1 MAARKFGGENQ
12 NGAAQTPNAL
22 VEGAPLAWP
31 IAELFVEELG
41 RRIVESFDKPEP
53 EPEPEPQESYRREPR
68 RRSLREWAQS
78 FFIREEDDYD
88 NPLFFDPLGAYSA
101 SEESEEETP
110 EEEAQAAE
118 NDSDTDKNGT
128 DDEEPIAIR
137 AIPTGDFRTM
147 EEMVGAFEF
156 LIVSD
161 RPLSLKRV
169 ASEPFVIGPTR
180 LTGRRLETRIDLE
193 RFAEPKN
200 SHEKKGGVSRADSL
214 LDLIRRDRLSTGERT
229 MPKPKLI
236 CTLCR
241 TEEEVTAALFHSSSP
256 EHWRR
261 LVERAKELGLTL
273 DKNALCSV
281 AGRETLDSE
290 RDLYERLGL
299 PFIVPEFRNGRN
311 EFVSA
316 PTKPTEL
323 LTLEDIRGDMHLHT
337 TFSDGTADP
346 EAMATAAI
354 ARGYDYIA
362 LTDHSQRV
370 FSARGMDE
378 RKIRQYWK
386 RIDRLNEQ
394 LEKSG
399 RRFRVLKGIEVDILG
414 DGELDMSDD
423 ILARADWVVA
433 SLHFELD
440 QPRDLLHH
448 RLERALANPYVCV
461 LGHPTGRI
469 LHSDFRPDLDP
480 DFLLETV
487 KRHDK
492 FLEFN
497 AQPRR
502 LDPGWRLSRKAKEL
516 GIRLVLSTDSHG
528 AREMDYLRYGVNLL
542 RKAGLTKTDV
552 LNAGSLAVIRAA
564 RTEILEKSEMKLF
577 NGK

>member
-1 MAARKFGGENQ
+1 MAFRKIDEEKLR
-12 NGAAQTPNAL
+12 GAAQSPDVP
-22 VEGAPLAWP
+22 VEGTSLAWP
-31 IAELFVEELG
+31 IAEIIVDELA
-41 RRIVESFDKPEP
+41 RQIVESFDKPEP
-53 EPEPEPQESYRREPR
+53 ETEPEAPSRREPR
-68 RRSLREWAQS
+68 RRSLREWVQS
-78 FFIREEDDYD
+78 LFAREEDDYD
-88 NPLFFDPLGAYSA
+88 NPLFFDPLGTSSV
-101 SEESEEETP
+101 SEDLGEEAVEEEV
-110 EEEAQAAE
+110 QAA
-118 NDSDTDKNGT
+118 
-128 DDEEPIAIR
+128 DDAEIGADDGEEPAIR
-137 AIPTGDFRTM
+137 AVPVGDFRAM
-147 EEMVGAFEF
+147 EEMIGAFEF

-161 RPLSLKRV
+161 RPAPLKR
-169 ASEPFVIGPTR
+169 AAAEPYIIGPTR
-180 LTGRRLETRIDLE
+180 LTDRRLETKIDLE
-193 RFAEPKN
+193 RFLAPKN
-200 SHEKKGGVSRADSL
+200 SRDKKGAANRTESL
-214 LDLIRRDRLSTGERT
+214 LDLIRRDRLSTGGRT
-229 MPKPKLI
+229 VPTPKLI
-236 CTLCR
+236 CSFR
-241 TEEEVTAALFHSSSP
+241 RPEEEVTATLFHSSSP

-261 LVERAKELGLTL
+261 LVERANELGLTL
-273 DKNALCSV
+273 DENALRSV
-281 AGRETLDSE
+281 AGRVALASE
-290 RDLYERLGL
+290 RELYERLGL
-299 PFIVPEFRNGRN
+299 PFIPPEIRNGLF
-311 EFVSA
+311 EFDAARS
-316 PTKPTEL
+316 PEL

-346 EAMATAAI
+346 EAMTTAAI

-394 LEKSG
+394 LDKSG
-399 RRFRVLKGIEVDILG
+399 RRFRVLKGVEVDILS

-440 QPRDLLHH
+440 QPRDILHR
-448 RLERALANPYVCV
+448 RLERALANPYICV

-502 LDPGWRLSRKAKEL
+502 LDPGWRLCRKAKQL
-516 GIRLVLSTDSHG
+516 GIRIVLSTDSHG

-542 RKAGLTKTDV
+542 RKAGLTKADV

-577 NGK
+577 GGK